1 MSTTADFLVELGTEE
16 LPPKALLTLRDAF
29 CKGVEKR
36 LAAANLS
43 HAEVLSYA
51 TPRRLALIVP
61 QLSLSQPSQT
71 VENKGPPVSLAYDDD
86 GQPSKA
92 AQAFAKKCGVEISAL
107 DTLKTDKGEW
117 LFYTGEVEG
126 KATAELLGPIVNE
139 SLAALP
145 IPRRMR
151 WGDSDVEFVRPVHWL
166 VMLLGNDVVAA
177 TVLGLTAGRK
187 TFGHRFHAPEAISL
201 NCPADYVD
209 TLRKQGKVIADFA
222 ERRSVITA
230 AANDAAQ
237 SIGGTAIL
245 SDKVVDEVTALVEWP
260 VPVQGQFDK
269 IFLRL
274 PQEVLIST
282 LQDHQRYFP
291 VQGDDDL
298 LPAFITISNLQSS
311 APDRVR
317 AGNERVVLPRLSD
330 AAFFWDQD
338 VKQTLADRM
347 AALDAVVYQR
357 GLGSLHDKT
366 ERVAKLA
373 AAIAPLTGAD
383 SATADRAARLARTDL
398 LTDMVGEFPELQG
411 RMGYY
416 YALNDGEAE
425 AVAQA
430 IEEQYLPRHAGDR
443 LPATTAGK
451 TLSLAD
457 RLDTLAGI
465 FCLGKKPSGNK
476 DPFSLRRQALGI
488 VRILIE
494 SGVDLDLRSLL
505 EQAVA
510 AQPVQTEGVA
520 ELLYEFI
527 LDRMRAWYLDGQSPD
542 FAKGDISAEMFESV
556 RSRAP
561 ASPLDFHQ
569 RLSAVQ
575 RFMALDSAVSLAAAN
590 KRIANILKK
599 AKDTS
604 SPAINAALF
613 DAQEEK
619 QLHAAVAALLPDH
632 QTDLANRDYE
642 NVLKRLVEL
651 REPVDGYFD
660 QVMVMT
666 ENEQLRAN
674 RLAQLGQLRELF
686 LDVADISFIQTS

>member
-1 MSTTADFLVELGTEE
+1 MSNTADFLVELGTEE

-29 CKGVEKR
+29 SKGVVQR

-43 HAEVLSYA
+43 HAAVLSYA

-61 QLSLSQPSQT
+61 QLAISQPSQT
-71 VENKGPPVSLAYDDD
+71 VANKGPPVSLAYDDD
-86 GQPSKA
+86 GQPTKA
-92 AQAFAKKCGVEISAL
+92 AQAFASKCGVEISAL
-107 DTLKTDKGEW
+107 ETLKTEKGEW
-117 LFYTGEVEG
+117 LFYTGDVEG
-126 KATAELLGPIVNE
+126 KATTELLGPIVNE

-145 IPRRMR
+145 IPKRMR

-166 VMLLGNDVVAA
+166 VMLLGNDIVAA
-177 TVLGLTAGRK
+177 NVLGLAAGRE
-187 TFGHRFHAPEAISL
+187 TFGHRFHAPDAISL
-201 NCPADYVD
+201 NSPADYVD
-209 TLRKQGKVIADFA
+209 ALRKQGKVIADFA
-222 ERRSVITA
+222 ERRSIITTA
-230 AANDAAQ
+230 ANEAAQ
-237 SIGGTAIL
+237 SIGGEAIL
-245 SDKVVDEVTALVEWP
+245 NDKVVNEVTALVEWP
-260 VPVQGQFDK
+260 VPVQGQFDES
-269 IFLRL
+269 FLRL

-291 VQGDDDL
+291 VQGKEDL
-298 LPAFITISNLQSS
+298 LPAFITISNLQSL
-311 APDRVR
+311 APERVR

-373 AAIAPLTGAD
+373 ATIAPLTGAD

-416 YALNDGEAE
+416 YALHDGEPE
-425 AVAQA
+425 AVAHA

-443 LPATTAGK
+443 LPATTAGQ

-494 SGVDLDLRSLL
+494 SEVDLDLRNLL

-510 AQPVQTEGVA
+510 AQPIQTEGVA

-527 LDRMRAWYLDGQSPD
+527 FDRMRAWYLDGQSPA
-542 FAKGDISAEMFESV
+542 FAKGAISVEMFESV

-590 KRIANILKK
+590 KRIANILRQ
-599 AKDTS
+599 AGGDGV
-604 SPAINAALF
+604 
-613 DAQEEK
+613 
-619 QLHAAVAALLPDH
+619 AAVNEKLLADEAERVLWESLGETTGAVRP
-632 QTDLANRDYE
+632 LLEARDYTKALTE
-642 NVLKRLVEL
+642 LAGL
-651 REPVDGYFD
+651 REPVDRFFD
-660 QVMVMT
+660 DVMVMADD
-666 ENEQLRAN
+666 EAVRNN
-674 RLAQLGQLRELF
+674 RLALLGELRALF
-686 LDVADISFIQTS
+686 LDVADISRLAI